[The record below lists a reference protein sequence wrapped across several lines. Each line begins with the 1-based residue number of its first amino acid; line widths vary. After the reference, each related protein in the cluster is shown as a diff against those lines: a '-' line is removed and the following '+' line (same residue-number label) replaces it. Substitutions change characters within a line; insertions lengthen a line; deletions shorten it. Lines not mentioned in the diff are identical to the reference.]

1 RGELGVEDH
10 DLAPALEAQGGEPSR
25 RQDPRRLEGRI
36 AGQRHRHLMAEE
48 SQRLGERSHSLG
60 RVGLDDVGSELG
72 ADQQDIH
79 GRLPNSTT
87 RLRRTAP
94 DRAIPRH
101 TAPWDAEIPSIRLS
115 AWYPPPARGR
125 APPPRCPSPPFRA
138 RVRPAQSPPR
148 RSPAPRLS
156 LEPPS
161 AREPSEPRASPP
173 PIPHGPARR
182 KSRRSPRG
190 PAL

>member
-1 RGELGVEDH
+1 
-10 DLAPALEAQGGEPSR
+10 
-25 RQDPRRLEGRI
+25 
-36 AGQRHRHLMAEE
+36 EE

-125 APPPRCPSPPFRA
+125 ALPRGAPLPPSALGSARP
-138 RVRPAQSPPR
+138 RVRPVGPR
-148 RSPAPRLS
+148 R
-156 LEPPS
+156 
-161 AREPSEPRASPP
+161 RASPWSLRP
-173 PIPHGPARR
+173 PASPPSRGPPLP
-182 KSRRSPRG
+182 RSPMDQLVEK
-190 PAL
+190 A